1 MRVNVL
7 RLTAILFVV
16 TVMSITLLPNH
27 YEGSALAAADAAAV
41 YKSKCAS
48 CHGANGSGATATGK
62 RLKLRDL
69 RSPDVQKQTDDQLV
83 AIISKGKGK
92 MPGYHKSL
100 GTDTCKALAAYM
112 RQLK

>member
-1 MRVNVL
+1 MKGNVL
-7 RLTAILFVV
+7 ALTASMFAL
-16 TVMSITLLPNH
+16 TVMAITLLP
-27 YEGSALAAADAAAV
+27 EQPGGSALASADAAAV

-48 CHGANGSGATATGK
+48 CHGATGSGATATGK

-69 RSPDVQKQTDDQLV
+69 RSPEVQKLTDDQLV

>member
-1 MRVNVL
+1 MKRNIP
-7 RLTAILFVV
+7 RLATIFFVV
-16 TVMSITLLPNH
+16 AVMSITLLPSP

-48 CHGANGSGATATGK
+48 CHGANGGGATATGK

-69 RSPDVQKQTDDQLV
+69 RSPDVQKLTDDQLV

-100 GTDTCKALAAYM
+100 GATTCKALAAYM